1 MLLSNSKIYKY
12 SKNKTAIKA
21 AVQNPINSELVMQLR
36 EHLSDDTIEE
46 LLEIRVEDTKEP
58 AEDGVEPGLGST
70 VEDGE
75 VSTQVNV
82 QDTDQE
88 SDRENVEESE
98 DGNSEDIKETVVEPK
113 LGETAV
119 QSVGESHHSYV
130 NSDFSKSIVSSVF
143 IDSPISNTIDSEY
156 LDIRSDKPDT
166 AIDGSYVQSCVH
178 PAIDYQAMAKV
189 VQGTLNMNALTS
201 GVDKATVEDGEL
213 FLYYSSKISI
223 DSVMADAIRLISASS
238 YTYLEFNR
246 VIRNENALVFKIL
259 GYCCG

>member
-21 AVQNPINSELVMQLR
+21 AVQNPINSELVMQLS

-46 LLEIRVEDTKEP
+46 LLETRVEDTKEP
-58 AEDGVEPGLGST
+58 AEDGVEQNIDSV

-75 VSTQVNV
+75 FSTQMNV
-82 QDTDQE
+82 QDTDQV
-88 SDRENVEESE
+88 SDEEKVEESE
-98 DGNSEDIKETVVEPK
+98 DGKSEDIKETVVEPK
-113 LGETAV
+113 SDEPAV
-119 QSVGESHHSYV
+119 QSVGELHHSYV
-130 NSDFSKSIVSSVF
+130 NSDFSKSIVSSVS
-143 IDSPISNTIDSEY
+143 IDSPISSTISTGYLNIHSYIPNTI
-156 LDIRSDKPDT
+156 IDK
-166 AIDGSYVQSCVH
+166 SYVQSCTH

-213 FLYYSSKISI
+213 FLYYSPKISI
-223 DSVMADAIRLISASS
+223 DSIMADAIRLISASS